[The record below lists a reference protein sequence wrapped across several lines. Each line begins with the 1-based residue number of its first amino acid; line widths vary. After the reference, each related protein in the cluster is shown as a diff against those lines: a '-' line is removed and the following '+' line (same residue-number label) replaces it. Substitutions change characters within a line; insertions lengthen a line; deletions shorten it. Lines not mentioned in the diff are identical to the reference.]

1 MLIEITPYLWIC
13 ISVAA
18 AVVEVLTLSK
28 TAVWFVPAGL
38 FVFFLAIFEVDVWI
52 QVAVFIIISLILIGL
67 SRVMSKNFINFVKFK
82 ETKEIKEYKN
92 LIGKAAIVTEE
103 IDNIKNTG
111 SVRINGTI
119 WTARAEDADE
129 LYENGL
135 IVTIIKID
143 GECVICSR

>member
-38 FVFFLAIFEVDVWI
+38 LVFFLAIFEVDVWI